1 MYRSYH
7 SECKYEIPQ
16 SYESAT
22 SKMSAFSL
30 YLEEKLSLLDKRDR
44 KIAEK
49 CISDILVE
57 TGISA
62 HMSADAELNSQ
73 EWNPYSV
80 FNFGIRQQGSYNIHG
95 QSYIDL
101 LSKWFLIFS
110 VVS

>member
-57 TGISA
+57 TGISVD
-62 HMSADAELNSQ
+62 MSADAELNSQ
-73 EWNPYSV
+73 E
-80 FNFGIRQQGSYNIHG
+80 
-95 QSYIDL
+95 
-101 LSKWFLIFS
+101 
-110 VVS
+110 